1 MISRCAREL
10 RVYEEMAPV
19 KGRVG
24 EHLTQTWVIQ
34 GKIANDQNVCVCL
47 ANTLEQLIYSYIQKC
62 ETFLLGNLDSSIW
75 CQLACCNYKTSFQ
88 LA

>member
-1 MISRCAREL
+1 MISPCAREL

-34 GKIANDQNVCVCL
+34 GKIANDQNVCVCV
-47 ANTLEQLIYSYIQKC
+47 
-62 ETFLLGNLDSSIW
+62 
-75 CQLACCNYKTSFQ
+75 
-88 LA
+88 